1 MLNKTSMESLTKLF
15 LGVFDTPLLA
25 VLLKKKAI
33 DTLTKTV
40 VFLQRLGKPDKFAL
54 MCLTIVENSYL
65 SG

>member
-25 VLLKKKAI
+25 VLLKKKTN

-40 VFLQRLGKPDKFAL
+40 VFLQRLGKPDEFAL